1 MTMSAEFDSQ
11 QTYEF
16 SAPQNTV
23 ISSLASFMKIFGI
36 ICIVGGVLL
45 VLGSLFT
52 AKGLSPDQL
61 QGVFVIIIG
70 ALQHRAA
77 KAFRSVATTQGDD
90 IHHLMTALGILR
102 DIYKIQVIVMIA
114 VFLLALVLGVIVAGN
129 A

>member
-1 MTMSAEFDSQ
+1 MSTDSDSQ
-11 QTYEF
+11 PTYEF

-23 ISSLASFMKIFGI
+23 IGSLASFMKVFGI

-45 VLGSLFT
+45 ILGSLFT

-61 QGVFVIIIG
+61 QGVFVVIIG
-70 ALQHRAA
+70 VLQHRAA
-77 KAFRSVATTQGDD
+77 RAFRSVATTQGND
-90 IHHLMTALGILR
+90 IPHLMTALGILR

-114 VFLLALVLGVIVAGN
+114 VFLLAIVLGVIVAGN